1 MSYHNISSATARA
14 VRGTTNTQ
22 SKTIKSFNLDTSNVK
37 QTGERRAL
45 TISGD
50 KGAVFSLEVRSGDNY
65 YNFETNLFQATTT
78 RLSNVSISGNSYKTN
93 ITFPIVGAGAQY
105 DIYLFSE
112 TYEDTVHAEYN
123 EVRFSDGN
131 VDINSSTGSNSNLVQ
146 KVIYQTLDVTL
157 TLRGYSPNGTVTG
170 TAGTQVITT
179 SREASTSQIPFSFTW
194 TATSLRSLTVDK
206 QPSVNDIFSFVTRTP
221 VATPVDI
228 EGENLYPAVT
238 NTDVV
243 DGDFGAGTTHKIV
256 MDTNVADKMVV
267 GDRVTTTATTDVVDQ
282 DQIAIADGS
291 LIVMDNNVATKMAV
305 GDRITVTNIRFGED
319 IFNFLNNNL
328 VTVGALNPNG
338 DDAKEFQIAFPET
351 TTAHTPMLE
360 DNTSLIFTSKLDRE
374 VFTVSGINSDGNAK
388 KFEMFNAGGGAG
400 NVGIIDNSTLSFSNQ
415 RNYRWEL
422 DSIDKLSAGIKQLKG
437 IHFTSTPTIREYLV
451 QNTINEG
458 LPGEY
463 KVDVVRVP
471 ALTALGLPVA
481 TRSSTTKVETVVQAG
496 HVIFSEQAL
505 LSFGSGANA
514 NLFSYGVSGINNLT
528 DYDVEF
534 SDLAVAL
541 TEITTT
547 TTTAPSAA
555 TSFNVTSAIGI
566 AENISTVSGIGIDPS
581 AANPTVTA
589 ITNIGGATWDNT
601 GGATLTLGAAQTLE
615 SGTTLTFPN
624 ASTVATITGNI
635 QINQA
640 GNANVVIYFDLEKFL
655 TMQAAP

>member
-1 MSYHNISSATARA
+1 MSYHNISSAA
-14 VRGTTNTQ
+14 NTQ

-37 QTGERRAL
+37 ETGERRAF

-65 YNFETNLFQATTT
+65 YNFETNSFQTTTT
-78 RLSNVSISGNSYKTN
+78 RLSSVTIGGGAYTGSIIFPVVS
-93 ITFPIVGAGAQY
+93 VGAQY

-112 TYEDTVHAEYN
+112 TNEDTAHAEYN
-123 EVRFSDGN
+123 EVRFSDN
-131 VDINSSTGSNSNLVQ
+131 SVDINSSTGSNSNLVQ
-146 KVIYQTLDVTL
+146 KVIYQTLDITL

-179 SREASTSQIPFSFTW
+179 SRGASTGEIPFSFTW

-206 QPSVNDIFSFVTRTP
+206 QPSAGDIFSFVTRTP

-228 EGENLYPAVT
+228 EGEDLYPAVT
-238 NTDVV
+238 NSDVV

-256 MDTNVADKMVV
+256 MDTNVADKMIV
-267 GDRVTTTATTDVVDQ
+267 GDRVTTAATTDVVDQ
-282 DQIAIADGS
+282 DTVNLANGS

-305 GDRITVTNIRFGED
+305 GDRITIIDNRFGEE
-319 IFNFLNNNL
+319 IFNFFNNNL
-328 VTVGALNPNG
+328 VTVGALNPND
-338 DDAKEFQIAFPET
+338 DDAKEFQILFSDEVQASVE
-351 TTAHTPMLE
+351 LQ

-374 VFTVSGINSDGNAK
+374 VFTVAALNPDTDNVKEFSMLNA
-388 KFEMFNAGGGAG
+388 AGGAG
-400 NVGIIDNSTLSFSNQ
+400 NVGIRDNATLSFSNQ

-481 TRSSTTKVETVVQAG
+481 TRNPTTKVETVVQAG

-514 NLFSYGVSGINNLT
+514 SLFSYGVSGINNLT

-541 TEITTT
+541 TEVTTT
-547 TTTAPSAA
+547 TITAPSTA
-555 TSFNVTSAIGI
+555 TSFNVARASGI

-589 ITNIGGATWDNT
+589 ITNVGGATWDNT
-601 GGATLTLGAAQTLE
+601 GGATLTLSAAQTLE

-635 QINQA
+635 QINRA